1 MEANLKTLLANVRP
15 EEVAVEEVTL
25 YEGAVVENSAASLSD
40 DVANYEYL
48 EVYVRYQTSGS
59 VFEKPVTVTQEAYL
73 SSLQTSQLDL
83 HMFTDGA
90 NTAIVRIDGTTSNS
104 TTMAIGVG
112 LAGSIISGGIYKVV
126 GYKRRYSKT
135 SLAEITEAASKP
147 NLFINTWHA
156 SPKVRNQRGFDGNWS
171 ALAIGAYG
179 LDMWLK
185 TSATHKGFIVEAGS
199 YKPSTKHTVVADD
212 GAILGTVISPA
223 DGGHW
228 LHAFPFA
235 SDKFSI
241 REGDIPLGWSPDT
254 DSRLDECSDYYRQTS
269 TYFSLGEVAAY
280 GNRQD
285 ITLSPKLRK
294 PVFWQFLSYF
304 GNVEVTP
311 STFQAIGGDAGNT
324 GSVQD
329 IFSVRNQVTLP
340 STGDVWITW
349 KVDATI
355 ALSEVTDDAE
365 HRVVWG

>member
-15 EEVAVEEVTL
+15 EEVTVEEVTL

-40 DVANYEYL
+40 DATNYEYL
-48 EVYVRYQTSGS
+48 EVYVRYQTSGA

-90 NTAIVRIDGTTSNS
+90 NTAIVRIDGTISNS
-104 TTMAIGVG
+104 TTMAIAVG
-112 LAGSIISGGIYKVV
+112 LAGSISSGGVYKVV
-126 GYKRRYSKT
+126 GFKRRYSKT

-156 SPKVRNQRGFDGNWS
+156 GAKVRNQRNFDGNWS
-171 ALAIGAYG
+171 ALAVGNYG

-254 DSRLDECSDYYRQTS
+254 DSRLNELNKDFLRFYIGMREYM
-269 TYFSLGEVAAY
+269 EVADVY
-280 GNRQD
+280 GHYRVMFTNKDFARPPT
-285 ITLSPKLRK
+285 ITKIS
-294 PVFWQFLSYF
+294 
-304 GNVEVTP
+304 
-311 STFQAIGGDAGNT
+311 AGT
-324 GSVQD
+324 GSVGASLDLYLVSGQSSAWVIQSKLTNVSGAAGTVNID
-329 IFSVRNQVTLP
+329 NALFEL
-340 STGDVWITW
+340 
-349 KVDATI
+349 DATI